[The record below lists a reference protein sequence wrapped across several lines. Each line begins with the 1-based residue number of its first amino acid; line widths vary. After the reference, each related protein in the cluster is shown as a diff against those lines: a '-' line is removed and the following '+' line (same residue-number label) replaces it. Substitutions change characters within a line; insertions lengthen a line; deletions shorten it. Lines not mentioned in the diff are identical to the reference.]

1 MGKIS
6 KLLHLKG
13 LKRKYNLF
21 LVNKRYCGAKD
32 FEKKRRLLN
41 AIGYEIGEGTKIVG
55 PIECYGKLK
64 IGENC
69 WIGKNFKVNGNGTVE
84 IGNNCDI
91 GPEVTFQTGGHLI
104 GTPERRAGEGVA
116 YTQSV
121 GDGTWIGGRVTV
133 VGDTRV
139 GNSCVVAASACVVKS
154 TPDNVLVGG
163 VPAKVIKEL
172 GND

>member
-13 LKRKYNLF
+13 LKRRYNLF

-32 FEKKRRLLN
+32 FEKKRKLLN

-69 WIGKNFKVNGNGTVE
+69 WIGKNFKVNGNGAVE
-84 IGNNCDI
+84 IKFADRVKAVSLLLECA
-91 GPEVTFQTGGHLI
+91 GG
-104 GTPERRAGEGVA
+104 GE
-116 YTQSV
+116 
-121 GDGTWIGGRVTV
+121 DGMLKLME
-133 VGDTRV
+133 
-139 GNSCVVAASACVVKS
+139 A
-154 TPDNVLVGG
+154 L
-163 VPAKVIKEL
+163 EE
-172 GND
+172 